1 MKGWFIFFYYILCFD
16 NLHLSIFQYNILD
29 IKGCGLS
36 DMIVRLLLFQCQVA
50 NVWQILVMLL
60 GRWLDAIQGCINMY
74 IWYTVFILYLHC
86 IYSLRTQCNNHIP
99 YTDIS
104 FISHAYIHDI
114 VYPHLSARK
123 MPCSG
128 WNSSTSF
135 ITTFLLRPH
144 IFIWSL
150 SLYLHTRRC
159 VFEAKG
165 RWLQASS
172 SAVALES
179 GTPQSTGG
187 LLLGSV
193 GDFVDGRKLAKQL
206 TYDLYWYIQIYIYI
220 FT

>member
-1 MKGWFIFFYYILCFD
+1 MSFVALSQPFHHGNGEGQGRAKATSGQVESSAVVEWSCAPKISWLFYIGSILPNFVRECFLLDERMVYFFYYILCFD

-104 FISHAYIHDI
+104 YITCIYTWYSISTFVSSENAMFWVKFQYIIH
-114 VYPHLSARK
+114 YYFFAPSA
-123 MPCSG
+123 
-128 WNSSTSF
+128 
-135 ITTFLLRPH
+135 H
-144 IFIWSL
+144 
-150 SLYLHTRRC
+150 LYLIS
-159 VFEAKG
+159 
-165 RWLQASS
+165 L
-172 SAVALES
+172 ALFAY
-179 GTPQSTGG
+179 T
-187 LLLGSV
+187 
-193 GDFVDGRKLAKQL
+193 
-206 TYDLYWYIQIYIYI
+206 
-220 FT
+220 